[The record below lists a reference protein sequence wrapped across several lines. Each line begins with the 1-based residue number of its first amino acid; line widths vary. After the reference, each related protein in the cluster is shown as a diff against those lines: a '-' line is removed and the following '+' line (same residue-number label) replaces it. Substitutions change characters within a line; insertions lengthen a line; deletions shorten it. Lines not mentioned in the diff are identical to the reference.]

1 MPARQ
6 EMTRGQMI
14 GACRDLLRGC
24 RSGSLSTVSAASDGW
39 PYASLVTYATDGDG
53 CPLFLLS
60 TLADHTRNIAADP
73 RAALLVEAAS
83 GRSNPQTGPRVT
95 LLGKVRKSREPRHAK
110 RFLARHPQAELYAG
124 FGDFAFY
131 RMTVEKVH
139 FVGGFARARWLRG
152 RDVRSA
158 SAAAKAVA
166 AVEDGVV
173 EHMNGDHADA
183 LDLIA
188 NRIIGRRGSGWK
200 MCGLD
205 PEGVDL
211 VRDGRWAR
219 VAFRASVGSP
229 GEVRSELV
237 RLAGEAR
244 GKP

>member
-1 MPARQ
+1 VPRRP
-6 EMTRGQMI
+6 EMTRDQMI

-24 RSGSLSTVSAASDGW
+24 RSGSLSTAMAVSDGW
-39 PYASLVTYATDGDG
+39 PYASLVTYATDIDG

-95 LLGKVRKSREPRHAK
+95 LQGKVRKSREPRHGK
-110 RFLARHPQAELYAG
+110 RFLARHPQARLYAG

-152 RDVRSA
+152 RDLRSPG
-158 SAAAKAVA
+158 AAAKALA
-166 AVEDGVV
+166 AIEDSVID
-173 EHMNGDHADA
+173 HMNGDHAEA

-188 NRIIGRRGSGWK
+188 NRLLGRRGSGWK
-200 MCGLD
+200 MGGLD
-205 PEGVDL
+205 PDGVDL
-211 VRDGRWAR
+211 VLDGRWAR
-219 VAFRASVGSP
+219 VGFRASVGSAE
-229 GEVRSELV
+229 EVRGELV
-237 RLAGEAR
+237 RLTKAAR
-244 GKP
+244 GNP